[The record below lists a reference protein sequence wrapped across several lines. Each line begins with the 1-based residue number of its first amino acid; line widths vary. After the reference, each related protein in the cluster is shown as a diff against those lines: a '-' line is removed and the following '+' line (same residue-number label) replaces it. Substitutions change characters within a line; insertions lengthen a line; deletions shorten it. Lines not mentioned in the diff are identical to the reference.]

1 MASPAPSPPRPC
13 LGGNPRHRRGRG
25 GAAPKGESHW
35 SPSQKSPARFTA
47 RGFCY
52 HVASG
57 HAARLQELHGRHPES
72 KAIAVNL
79 QHCLE
84 WKEDI
89 RAKLENAKVEINYS
103 TAAISQAQ
111 EAGIIRQTGSEWWQV
126 ELK

>member
-1 MASPAPSPPRPC
+1 MPWREPAPQARA
-13 LGGNPRHRRGRG
+13 R
-25 GAAPKGESHW
+25 GAAPEGESHW

-52 HVASG
+52 RVASG
-57 HAARLQELHGRHPES
+57 HAARLQVLHGRHPES

-89 RAKLENAKVEINYS
+89 RAKLENAKVGINYS
-103 TAAISQAQ
+103 TAAFNAAISQAQ
-111 EAGIIRQTGSEWWQV
+111 EAGIIRQTGSEWWQM